1 MMVDYGLLPADE
13 PPGPGLVLKR
23 TRRRLLGDTLT
34 NTVTPAD
41 AETVDEAVDAGAV
54 MPASGAPTGA
64 YAPQIAQY
72 RSRAASLFDEGRN
85 LMEREPDISGLQ
97 ALARQRGEES
107 GNAMLASLAAQ
118 YAGPQ
123 FEQVGATF
131 LKRALAAREPMK
143 LAGGTLMPDGT
154 LMKDPFASREKRV
167 EFLLNQAKAYEQ
179 LAQSAETA
187 QERAAATAAQNQINN
202 QLRLM
207 QQGIS
212 QQNADTAR
220 MMAGGGVLGAGSS
233 QQIGSGTD
241 EVPVF
246 RDNAG
251 RLFTYNQQGQPVP
264 YQGLVNPKISSAAP
278 TEDER
283 KAAGW
288 FAQADNARANME
300 NVVKANPSAAYPSV
314 RERAAGMVPGVGQ
327 DLANSLRSED
337 RQKFM
342 QAAES
347 MAEALLRA
355 ATGAGVNESEAAQKV
370 RELVPQLGDKPGT
383 VKQKMDAYK
392 VYMDALRARAGRA
405 LQGATGGAGRPPG
418 AAGAAAGG
426 TGAPGASAEDPLGL
440 RNRGGR

>member
-41 AETVDEAVDAGAV
+41 AETVDEDVDAGAV

-167 EFLLNQAKAYEQ
+167 EFLLNQARAYEQ

-288 FAQADNARANME
+288 FAQADNARRNME
-300 NVVKANPSAAYPSV
+300 GVLAANPQAAYPST
-314 RERAAGMVPGVGQ
+314 RERAASMVPGVGQ
-327 DLANSLRSED
+327 DLANYLRSED
-337 RQKFM
+337 RQKFV

-355 ATGAGVNESEAAQKV
+355 ATGAGVNESEARQKV
-370 RELVPQLGDKPGT
+370 RELVPQLGDKPGV
-383 VKQKMDAYK
+383 VKQKIDSFA
-392 VYMDALRARAGRA
+392 VYMEALKTRAGRA
-405 LQGATGGAGRPPG
+405 LSGAPSGGARPP
-418 AAGAAAGG
+418 AAAAGG
-426 TGAPGASAEDPLGL
+426 PGAPADDPLGL